1 METKADLSDLIK
13 DFKRRVT
20 NEFAY
25 RSFNYSN
32 DFFYCEEAD
41 EDGVNYCT
49 RAYCYFSG
57 LVDAYSDA
65 LDWNDTDTFKRS
77 AAKYMDALI
86 KAQVEL
92 YGNDKSS
99 S

>member
-1 METKADLSDLIK
+1 METKANLTDVLK
-13 DFKRRVT
+13 DFKRRFT

-25 RSFNYSN
+25 RSFDYKN
-32 DFFYCEEAD
+32 DFFYCEDA
-41 EDGVNYCT
+41 EDGVNYMT
-49 RAYCYFSG
+49 RAYCYYSG
-57 LVDAYSDA
+57 LIDAYADA
-65 LDWNDTDTFKRS
+65 LNWNDSDTFKDA
-77 AAKYMDALI
+77 AAKYMDTLI